1 MYTIEVK
8 DISKEKVYIVCPSLI
23 SAKDWIY
30 TMLLRAM
37 REDIALDVCAPT
49 MREILSHYTTQ
60 IINLDDFDDEVGLN
74 TFSTYHDTR
83 YVVKYNPDEYLKTVN
98 VI

>member
-8 DISKEKVYIVCPSLI
+8 DDSKEKVYIVCPSLI
-23 SAKDWIY
+23 SMKDWIY

-37 REDIALDVCAPT
+37 REDIALDVCAPI

-60 IINLDDFDDEVGLN
+60 MINLDDFDDEVGCN
-74 TFSTYHDTR
+74 SFSTYHDTR
-83 YVVKYNPDEYLKTVN
+83 YVVKYNPDECLKTVN
-98 VI
+98 II

>member
-8 DISKEKVYIVCPSLI
+8 NNSKEKVYIVCPSLI
-23 SAKDWIY
+23 SMKDWIY
-30 TMLLRAM
+30 TMPLRAM

-60 IINLDDFDDEVGLN
+60 MINLDDFDDEVGCN
-74 TFSTYHDTR
+74 SFSTYHDTR
-83 YVVKYNPDEYLKTVN
+83 YVVKYNPDECLTTVN